1 MLPCDLKNHTFP
13 KLSFSR
19 RLNRLA
25 DTLCFLLTT
34 LLIALVFAAML
45 FTFILAAS
53 SLPVSEPTTKA
64 AMEVQK

>member
-1 MLPCDLKNHTFP
+1 MLPCDLKDHTFS

-19 RLNRLA
+19 RLNRIA

-34 LLIALVFAAML
+34 LLIAMVFAVMIL
-45 FTFILAAS
+45 SFILAA
-53 SLPVSEPTTKA
+53 SLPVSEPLTKA

>member
-1 MLPCDLKNHTFP
+1 MLPCDLKEHTFP

-19 RLNRLA
+19 RLNRIA

-34 LLIALVFAAML
+34 LLIAMVIAVMILS
-45 FTFILAAS
+45 FILAAS
-53 SLPVSEPTTKA
+53 LPVPEPTTKA

>member
-1 MLPCDLKNHTFP
+1 MLPSDLKEHTFP
-13 KLSFSR
+13 KLSFSK

-25 DTLCFLLTT
+25 DILCLMLTT
-34 LLIALVFAAML
+34 LLIAMVFAVMIL
-45 FTFILAAS
+45 SFILAA

>member
-1 MLPCDLKNHTFP
+1 MLPCDLKEHTFP

-34 LLIALVFAAML
+34 LLIAMVFAVMIL
-45 FTFILAAS
+45 SFILAAS
-53 SLPVSEPTTKA
+53 LPVPEPTTKA
-64 AMEVQK
+64 VMEVQK